1 MSTAIFPGSF
11 DPVTVGHLDIIERAA
26 GIFDRLIVCIMVNG
40 GKHPFFSMEERLKFL
55 RASISHIPNVQAV
68 LCEGLLADYAREQGA
83 RTLVKGVRGCT
94 DFDWEF
100 QMAQINRGLWPELDT
115 ILLPA
120 RTKHLHI
127 SSTMAREMIRY
138 RQPLEKYLPAPII
151 PLVEKLR
158 EEGGTKHGQ

>member
-1 MSTAIFPGSF
+1 MNTAVFPGSF

-26 GIFDRLIVCIMVNG
+26 AIFDRLVVCIMVNG
-40 GKHPFFSMEERLKFL
+40 GKHPLFSMEERLRFL
-55 RASISHIPNVQAV
+55 RASIAHIPNARAE
-68 LCEGLLADYAREQGA
+68 LCGGLLADFAREQGA

-115 ILLPA
+115 VFLPA
-120 RTKHLHI
+120 RSKHLHI

-138 RQPLEKYLPAPII
+138 RQDLSGCIPAGALESVLESA
-151 PLVEKLR
+151 
-158 EEGGTKHGQ
+158 EGKEQ

>member
-1 MSTAIFPGSF
+1 MNTAIFPGSF

-40 GKHPFFSMEERLKFL
+40 GKHPFFSMEERLQFL
-55 RASISHIPNVQAV
+55 RASISHIPNAQAV
-68 LCEGLLADYAREQGA
+68 LCEGLLADFAREQGA
-83 RTLVKGVRGCT
+83 HTLVKGVRGCT

-120 RTKHLHI
+120 QTKHLHI

-138 RQPLEKYLPAPII
+138 RQDLAGCIPAGALDAVLESA
-151 PLVEKLR
+151 
-158 EEGGTKHGQ
+158 EGKVQ

>member
-1 MSTAIFPGSF
+1 MRKRSTE
-11 DPVTVGHLDIIERAA
+11 LLQ
-26 GIFDRLIVCIMVNG
+26 RLLSSPEHILRG
-40 GKHPFFSMEERLKFL
+40 ERLSEEYRLSEKTL
-55 RASISHIPNVQAV
+55 RNDVQEI
-68 LCEGLLADYAREQGA
+68 LDFAREQGA
-83 RTLVKGVRGCT
+83 HTLVKGVRGCT

-138 RQPLEKYLPAPII
+138 RQDLTGCIPAGALDAVLECA
-151 PLVEKLR
+151 
-158 EEGGTKHGQ
+158 EGKVQ